1 MKLDM
6 EAQLGF
12 ARLALEKEMTLEKL
26 YQTLGM
32 QKQKMISD
40 RQATAVSENT
50 KIAQVVAS
58 VKGNGA
64 AVGA

>member
-26 YQTLGM
+26 YMTLGLE
-32 QKQKMISD
+32 KQKLVKD
-40 RQATAVSENT
+40 RQEAATRENN
-50 KIAQVVAS
+50 KIAELSLAQATGS
-58 VKGNGA
+58 GI
-64 AVGA
+64 